1 MNHLVELIFQEV
13 NRLFILAFEDDAQR
27 TSNKTLITLNDEI
40 EDTIEI
46 IKSLILVRCSGLLWK
61 EVSEK
66 IQNEAKNKDEDFL
79 IWY

>member
-13 NRLFILAFEDDAQR
+13 NRLFILAFEDNAQR
-27 TSNKTLITLNDEI
+27 TSNKTLIILNDEI

-46 IKSLILVRCSGLLWK
+46 IKSLILVRCSGLLLK

-79 IWY
+79 IRY